1 MDFVGMEFLIGKL
14 VSILENEIS
23 LTGGVYDELD
33 ELRRELSSMRSFLED
48 AERNSGLSQVEKVWV
63 QDVRDLC
70 YPVEDI
76 IDEFVYH
83 MNKSKRGNK
92 LTKYLYQAIFFPV
105 NLWMRHRVSSQ
116 LQEIN
121 RKIKSIPERRQR
133 YGLENLKKTKPEDEL
148 RRVQY
153 RGESIVFAKDIHL
166 VGIEDDRRQLI
177 HWVTSD
183 EPGRTVISVVGMGGS
198 GKSTLVVNVY
208 NSNIVKQQFDCYA
221 WITVSQNYVLDDVL
235 RDLIREFYR
244 SKKEKVPMDLSSMK
258 HKDLLEM
265 LVNYLHPKRYVVV
278 LDDVWSLKLWDD
290 INVALLD
297 EGLGSRVMLTTRS
310 TKVAQSAFGVRS
322 HVLHIKPLK
331 LSEAWHLFCMKAFS
345 SNENNS
351 CPIDLQNIALDLVK
365 KCGGLPLAVLALG
378 GAMHSKQLV
387 SEWIYFN
394 NSLNQELSNNP
405 DLEVVKS
412 ILWLSFTDLPYHLKS
427 CFLYCSIFP
436 EDYVIRRKRL
446 IRLWIAEGFVNH
458 VRGKSLERLA
468 DDYLMEL
475 IQRHMLQVAM
485 RSPAGRPKACKVH
498 DLLRELAL
506 HTSEREKLCTV
517 YDGRESNEKITRERR
532 LSILTSG
539 KDVNSLMAMSKLRSL
554 FIFTPDAI
562 TPSSASTFLSQF
574 KFLKVLDLQDVPV
587 EKLPNGIAHLF
598 NLRYLNLRRTKVK
611 ELPKSIGKLQNSQT
625 LDVADSNIELLPKS
639 IQSLQNLRH
648 LILYRYYPDGDDFY
662 YIYGTPLPSS
672 ICKLANLQ
680 VLTGVDA
687 TPSLLKRLQNMT
699 QLTSLAITKVRKVD
713 EKDLCTSIQS
723 MNLLE
728 NLFVMVTDEQEYL
741 GIHALSTAPP
751 CLKRLILVGKLDKV
765 PCWFNS
771 LHNLS
776 YLCLHWSRLSED
788 LLQHIQSLANLGQLE
803 LTNVY
808 AGDRLWFSTGFR
820 KLTRLYLRN
829 LPNLKEII
837 IEKGVMPGLQ
847 QMHLGNCKELKM
859 LPRGIENLS
868 SLAKVDLLLLSDEL
882 IDRIRGVDSVDHPRV
897 QHIPEIDHFYQST
910 YGQSY
915 ESLSHFDF
923 KKVSHVGTL
932 VLLLLI

>member
-1 MDFVGMEFLIGKL
+1 MAFVGVDFLIGEL

-23 LTGGVYDELD
+23 LTGGIYDELD
-33 ELRRELSSMRSFLED
+33 ELKRELSSMRSFLED
-48 AERNSGLSQVEKVWV
+48 TERKNGLSQVEKVWV
-63 QDVRDLC
+63 EDVRDMC

-76 IDEFVYH
+76 IDEFMYH
-83 MNKSKRGNK
+83 MNKSKGGNK
-92 LTKYLYQAIFFPV
+92 LTKPLYQAILFPM

-116 LQEIN
+116 LQMIN
-121 RKIKSIPERRQR
+121 RKIKSIPERRRR
-133 YGLENLKKTKPEDEL
+133 YGVENVDKTKSEDDS

-153 RGESIVFAKDIHL
+153 RGESIVFAKDSHL

-177 HWVTSD
+177 QWVTSD

-208 NSNIVKQQFDCYA
+208 NSNIIKQHFDCYA
-221 WITVSQNYVLDDVL
+221 WITVSQNYVHDDVL
-235 RDLIREFYR
+235 RDMIREFYR
-244 SKKEKVPMDLSSMK
+244 SKKEKVLVNLSSMK

-265 LVNYLHPKRYVVV
+265 LVDYLRPKRYVVV

-310 TKVAQSAFGVRS
+310 TKVAQSTFGVKS
-322 HVLHIKPLK
+322 HVLRIKPLK
-331 LSEAWHLFCMKAFS
+331 LSEAWDLFCTKAFS
-345 SNENNS
+345 GNENNC
-351 CPIDLQNIALDLVK
+351 CPKDLQNIALELVK

-378 GAMHSKQLV
+378 GVMHSKQLV

-394 NSLNQELSNNP
+394 GSLNQELSNNP
-405 DLEVVKS
+405 DLEVVKT
-412 ILWLSFTDLPYHLKS
+412 ILWLSFTDLPRHLKR
-427 CFLYCSIFP
+427 CFLYCCMFP
-436 EDYVIRRKRL
+436 DDYEIRRKRL

-475 IQRHMLQVAM
+475 IQRHMLQVVM
-485 RSPAGRPKACKVH
+485 RNPSGRPKACKMH

-517 YDGRESNEKITRERR
+517 YDDREANEEITRERR
-532 LSILTSG
+532 LSILSSV
-539 KDVNSLMAMSKLRSL
+539 KDVKSLKGMSKLRSL
-554 FIFTPDAI
+554 FIFSAGTNP
-562 TPSSASTFLSQF
+562 PSSASTFLSQF
-574 KFLKVLDLQDVPV
+574 KFLRVMDLQDVAV
-587 EKLPNGIAHLF
+587 EKLPDEIADLF

-611 ELPKSIGKLQNSQT
+611 ELPKSIGKLQNLQT
-625 LDVADSNIELLPKS
+625 LDIADSNIEVLPKS
-639 IQSLQNLRH
+639 IRKLQKLRH
-648 LILYRYYPDGDDFY
+648 LIVYRYYPDGDDFY

-687 TPSLLKRLQNMT
+687 KPSLLKRLKNMT

-713 EKDLCTSIQS
+713 EKDLCSSIQS
-723 MNLLE
+723 MNLLH

-741 GIHALSTAPP
+741 GISDLSTAPP

-771 LHNLS
+771 LRSLT
-776 YLCLHWSRLSED
+776 YLCLHWSRLSDD
-788 LLQHIQSLANLGQLE
+788 LLPHIQTLTNLGQLE

-837 IEKGVMPGLQ
+837 IEKG
-847 QMHLGNCKELKM
+847 
-859 LPRGIENLS
+859 
-868 SLAKVDLLLLSDEL
+868 
-882 IDRIRGVDSVDHPRV
+882 
-897 QHIPEIDHFYQST
+897 
-910 YGQSY
+910 
-915 ESLSHFDF
+915 
-923 KKVSHVGTL
+923 
-932 VLLLLI
+932 